1 MLRLKTSSYEDGQE
15 AKILPHFTQLAAMTD
30 TACCVGHRSLLYRPM
45 QQAA

>member
-1 MLRLKTSSYEDGQE
+1 M
-15 AKILPHFTQLAAMTD
+15 ILLTMSELPFFTQLAVMTD